1 MSRACRISDLHQ
13 VGWRGGGASQLRDHV
28 MLVSVHAFVYNNT
41 VDGVRNSN

>member
-28 MLVSVHAFVYNNT
+28 MLVLVHAFVDNKT
-41 VDGVRNSN
+41 WDDDRNSN